1 MEQNNQNLV
10 PISASDILK
19 KCRSHEDIKNIAR
32 EIGNYNN
39 TIIFKIGYI
48 FPDEKGFDSKFFL
61 QWGRGEKIVNIY
73 FNNFI

>member
-39 TIIFKIGYI
+39 TIILKI
-48 FPDEKGFDSKFFL
+48 
-61 QWGRGEKIVNIY
+61 
-73 FNNFI
+73 